1 MVLASLSR
9 LVLVVVLVLMDDG
22 ARELP
27 APLVPDLHVPLL
39 VVSALLASL
48 SRLVVLLVRM
58 DDVAREL
65 PALLVPGLLVPL
77 LVVSAL
83 LDALESLAS
92 LASIW
97 DLEYM
102 AVRDLRTSL
111 SDQVCLNLPENF
123 LRDECTEGESVMQNY
138 QESSWKEMILEQLSR
153 HFMCREVNKERLRH
167 DTHLEIFTKNS
178 LKSTVAT

>member
-9 LVLVVVLVLMDDG
+9 LVLVVVLVRMDDG

-27 APLVPDLHVPLL
+27 VPLVPD
-39 VVSALLASL
+39 
-48 SRLVVLLVRM
+48 
-58 DDVAREL
+58 
-65 PALLVPGLLVPL
+65 LLVPL

-102 AVRDLRTSL
+102 TVRDLPSSL
-111 SDQVCLNLPENF
+111 SDPVCLNLSENF
-123 LRDECTEGESVMQNY
+123 FRNECTEGESAMQKY
-138 QESSWKEMILEQLSR
+138 QETSWKELILEQLSR
-153 HFMCREVNKERLRH
+153 HFMCRGVNKERLRH
-167 DTHLEIFTKNS
+167 DTHLEIS
-178 LKSTVAT
+178 QRIH